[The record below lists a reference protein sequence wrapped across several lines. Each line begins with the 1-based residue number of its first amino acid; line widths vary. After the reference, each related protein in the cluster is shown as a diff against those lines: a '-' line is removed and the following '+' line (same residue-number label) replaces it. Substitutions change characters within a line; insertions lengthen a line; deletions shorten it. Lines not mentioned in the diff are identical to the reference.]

1 MSTIRK
7 FIQEASLR
15 GNKATSDDYLNHID
29 QRAQTDI
36 RNTEQRLGPDMGRFM
51 GFVREVQM
59 MQEQGGPAVKR
70 RLEELATKTI
80 MDTYG
85 SILGDTVLNIKFP
98 EQGAIQNM
106 MQEAPDEPE
115 PIAVKKLEDQ
125 NLIDEVQKRK
135 IANNIT
141 QGEAKNAKRMLV
153 MPEVRDGLVQIFGEE
168 KGLKYL
174 DLISKITDIASAL
187 DWRIPMEVQ
196 KQMWARDKSG
206 FSGSV
211 KVSWENPNQDEDLA
225 KKVLDE
231 LAEGDIENSPAAEE
245 AIENMQPTINALGTD
260 FAMLLHE
267 AIKGIYE
274 LIASAGIPQDEESA
288 ETVLGNTDTLADEIE
303 DLRYGPYLAA
313 DLRDFINQFPEAS
326 SVENMR
332 EFVFG
337 KLMQMPADEFL
348 ALMKG
353 IFDKTDSAKAAIKL
367 IIDEVRQEINDW
379 ELGQAIG
386 SDDDYEPSYDD
397 FGQFEPKPQRAEEP
411 AEIDYSNLTK
421 REMDDLLNKAI
432 DAGDMEMLATLSK
445 YIKE

>member
-15 GNKATSDDYLNHID
+15 GNKATSDDYLNRID

-36 RNTEQRLGPDMGRFM
+36 RNTEQRLGQDMGRFM

-98 EQGAIQNM
+98 EQGEVQNM
-106 MQEAPDEPE
+106 MEEAPDEPE

-168 KGLKYL
+168 NGRKYL
-174 DLISKITDIASAL
+174 DLISKITDIASAM

-288 ETVLGNTDTLADEIE
+288 ETVLGNTDSLADEIE
-303 DLRYGPYLAA
+303 DLRYGPYMAA

-353 IFDKTDSAKAAIKL
+353 IFDKTDSAKSAIKL
-367 IIDEVRQEINDW
+367 IIDEVSQEINDW

-386 SDDDYEPSYDD
+386 SDNDYEDDD
-397 FGQFEPKPQRAEEP
+397 FGQFEPEPERAEEP
-411 AEIDYSNLTK
+411 AEVDYSNLTK

-432 DAGDMEMLATLSK
+432 DSGDMEMLATLSK

>member
-15 GNKATSDDYLNHID
+15 GNKATSDDYLNRID

-36 RNTEQRLGPDMGRFM
+36 RNTEQRLGQDMGRFM

-106 MQEAPDEPE
+106 MEEAPDEPE

-168 KGLKYL
+168 NGRKYL
-174 DLISKITDIASAL
+174 DLISKITDIASAM

-288 ETVLGNTDTLADEIE
+288 ETVLGNTDSLADEIE
-303 DLRYGPYLAA
+303 DLRYGPYMAA

-386 SDDDYEPSYDD
+386 SDDDYEPRHDD
-397 FGQFEPKPQRAEEP
+397 FGQFEPEPERADEP
-411 AEIDYSNLTK
+411 AEVDYSNLTK

-445 YIKE
+445 YIK